1 MHYLCLYTID
11 DDLAESF
18 RIFYEGKYLIRRIEE
33 KPELYKHLRSEDCQC
48 QLLIFDPGNPDME
61 DFKYLEDIKEIR
73 PSIKIIVSYVYFEE
87 KNFSEKFLAS
97 HVDAIL
103 YKPFDFGEVDRRIQK
118 LLRTQQLN
126 HALSSESHP
135 DTSLIA

>member
-18 RIFYEGKYLIRRIEE
+18 RIFYEGKYLVRRITE
-33 KPELYKHLRSEDCQC
+33 KPELYEHLGSEDCQC
-48 QLLIFDPGNPDME
+48 QLLIFDPGNPTMQ
-61 DFKYLEDIKEIR
+61 DFQYLEDIKRMRPAIR
-73 PSIKIIVSYVYFEE
+73 IIVSYVYFEE
-87 KNFSEKFLAS
+87 KNFSEEFLAS

-118 LLRTQQLN
+118 LLHPVRPCEPV
-126 HALSSESHP
+126 SSESHSN
-135 DTSLIA
+135 TALNA